1 MFIDD
6 ERFTQVSAG
15 PERYYLVADGT
26 RVDALR
32 RLAGS
37 TPLHT
42 VVKSGGKFLFVNHM
56 LSATLSCVSISG
68 RERLRA
74 SC

>member
-1 MFIDD
+1 VFIDD

-26 RVDALR
+26 RVDALG

-37 TPLHT
+37 TPLHR
-42 VVKSGGKFLFVNHM
+42 VVESGGE
-56 LSATLSCVSISG
+56 VSV
-68 RERLRA
+68 RESHA
-74 SC
+74 